1 MTLQRFC
8 WLHGMLVMLLL
19 TSGLKAQVTVG
30 SNNSPEKAALLDIKE
45 KIDKTGGPTVDK
57 GGLLLPRVNLEKKY
71 QLYSFVRDARG
82 KLWGEDASQTYVIQG
97 LPAGD
102 IYTYSGVEAIF
113 RV

>member
-71 QLYSFVRDARG
+71 QLYPFVE
-82 KLWGEDASQTYVIQG
+82 K
-97 LPAGD
+97 PD
-102 IYTYSGVEAIF
+102 IIPQIMIIPLII
-113 RV
+113 RMIWIRNMHPKN